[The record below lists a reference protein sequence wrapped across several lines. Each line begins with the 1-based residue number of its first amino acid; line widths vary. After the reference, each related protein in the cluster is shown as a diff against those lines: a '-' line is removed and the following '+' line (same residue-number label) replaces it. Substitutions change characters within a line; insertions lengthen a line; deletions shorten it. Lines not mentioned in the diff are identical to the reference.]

1 MVRWECILLGELSI
15 SKLVGRNLVSLF
27 MFPNTILCYKNI
39 FSAGLG
45 IDLLCVSYLY
55 VSFLCNAYLSRRR
68 TQRWILWKLLWISAN
83 DHSGRAIFSRYK
95 MYIPYY
101 LYKSFL
107 YNENYKIHEIQH
119 NCQLGDVL
127 QKKAVLFV
135 LLLGLPSISKAKEYL
150 GIVRQSTIL
159 STSKRIELMLSNH
172 CLLFLDLVKIQ
183 KILL

>member
-55 VSFLCNAYLSRRR
+55 VSFLRNAYLSRRR
-68 TQRWILWKLLWISAN
+68 TQRWVLWKLLWISAN
-83 DHSGRAIFSRYK
+83 DHSGSAIFSRYK

-119 NCQLGDVL
+119 NCQLGDVFKRRL
-127 QKKAVLFV
+127 SFLCDFLGCLPFPKQK
-135 LLLGLPSISKAKEYL
+135 SIWE
-150 GIVRQSTIL
+150 
-159 STSKRIELMLSNH
+159 
-172 CLLFLDLVKIQ
+172 
-183 KILL
+183 